1 MQNSSWSIETQGL
14 VKQYGEITAVDGID
28 LQIPRHVIY
37 ALLGPNGAGKT
48 TTIEMLTTITRPTTG
63 KAIVAGYD
71 VVKQPADVRRRIGAT
86 FQDVVLD
93 DALTGRELLHY
104 HGRLYGQKKAVRE
117 AKITELL
124 AMVELEEAADRPTR
138 TYSGGM
144 KRRLELVRGLM
155 TEPEILF
162 LDEPTQGLDP
172 QNRANIWDYIR
183 DLKARKG
190 LTLLLTTH
198 YMEEAEQLA
207 DLIAIIDHGKII
219 VQDTPRNMVDSVG
232 SDAIVMSGSNSPNG
246 FMERVQALP
255 FVQSTS
261 AEENQVRLGVDSGSH
276 RLPEIIT
283 LASETGYL
291 IEDMSIAKPS
301 LEDVFLKYTGRQ
313 LRDH

>member
-1 MQNSSWSIETQGL
+1 MENSSWSIETQGL
-14 VKQYGEITAVDGID
+14 VKRYGEVTAVDGID

-48 TTIEMLTTITRPTTG
+48 TTIEMLTTITRPTAGT
-63 KAIVAGYD
+63 AIVAGQD
-71 VVKQPADVRRRIGAT
+71 VIQQPAEVRRRIAAT

-104 HGRLYGQKKAVRE
+104 HGRLYGQKKAFRE
-117 AKITELL
+117 AKIKELL

-144 KRRLELVRGLM
+144 KRRLELARGLM

-207 DLIAIIDHGKII
+207 DIIAIIDHGKII
-219 VQDTPRNMVDSVG
+219 VQDTPRNMVDGVG

-246 FMERVQALP
+246 FIERVQTLP

-261 AEENQVRLGVDSGSH
+261 AEEKQVRLGVDSGSH

-291 IEDMSIAKPS
+291 IEDVSIAKPS